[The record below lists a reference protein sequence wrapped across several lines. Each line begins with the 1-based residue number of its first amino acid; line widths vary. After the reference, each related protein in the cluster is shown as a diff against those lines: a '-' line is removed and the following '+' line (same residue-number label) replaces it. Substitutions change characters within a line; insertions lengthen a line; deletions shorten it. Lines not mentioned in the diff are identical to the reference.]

1 MTTGHRPQIAIEA
14 AQNAAWSAA
23 FIEMA
28 AERTADGA
36 PDWPAIA
43 RLFTRRARFHRWDIS
58 AIGSFA
64 KALRLEYS
72 AAHEAERRE
81 QAEALKRQAQERRE
95 RES

>member
-1 MTTGHRPQIAIEA
+1 MTTTDPRPQIAIEA

-28 AERTADGA
+28 SHRRRPGLACHSS
-36 PDWPAIA
+36 IIH
-43 RLFTRRARFHRWDIS
+43 TRRHTSDIA

-72 AAHEAERRE
+72 AAHEAERRVNG
-81 QAEALKRQAQERRE
+81 A
-95 RES
+95 S